1 MASFSPQAMPG
12 ELIDKPPGDEDR
24 LIEYLTEEMGRRW
37 REGKRPLVEE
47 YLALHPELGDRAETA
62 LELLYEEIHLRQEH
76 GQEVCA
82 EDLFARFPQWRRQ
95 VQALL
100 ECHNLLVPRL
110 KGLHFPE
117 PGQTLGEFHLLDELG
132 RGTMGRVF
140 LATQPSLADR
150 FVVLKFGPST
160 GREHLS
166 LARLQHTHIVP
177 LYSVHD
183 FPDRRLRALCLPY
196 FGGVTLD
203 RLLES
208 MRDRASGLRT
218 GQDILQ
224 ALQVVPALGSDAVPV
239 EGPACRFLAR
249 VSYVQAVCW
258 IGACL
263 ADALHYAHERGL
275 LHLDLT
281 PSNVLVAADGQPM
294 LLDFHLARAPV
305 PAGMPAPTWLGG
317 TTGYMA
323 PEQQAALEAVSRRQT
338 VALAVDVRADIYAL
352 GVLLYELLAGRL
364 PCPSESISHSLRRLN
379 PNVTRGLADL
389 VGRCLEPDAEERFPT
404 AAALAADLRRYLA
417 DLPLRGVP
425 NRSMA
430 ERWGKWRRRRRHALP
445 LLVLLSAVTVALGFA
460 LNHVVRQTHKAQA
473 ALREGQLYLE
483 QHRHPEALD
492 VLKHGLALIEDLPLD
507 LDLKHQLHDAVRLA
521 ERGQAAQELHQFTER
536 VRPLYS
542 ATVLDECQARAVEWH
557 CRAIWQQ
564 REVIL
569 QRLGPHPANE
579 LERQVRA
586 DLLDL
591 AILGVHLRLR
601 VAHGNE
607 MKSVRKE
614 ALAMLDEAEALFG
627 PSCVLYRE
635 RGATAQALGLTD
647 IAENAARP
655 GAALAPRTAWEHCSL
670 GLVYFRA
677 GDFRQ
682 AAEEMDKAL
691 ELDPSNLWAN
701 FYRGSCAYHLRQ
713 FEEASAAFS
722 VCVALEPRCAWCY
735 ANRGLAYA
743 ARGQLDRA
751 HRDYDHALRLD
762 PALGATVLRNHRTR

>member
-1 MASFSPQAMPG
+1 MLSGQ
-12 ELIDKPPGDEDR
+12 DH
-24 LIEYLTEEMGRRW
+24 LIEDLAEEMGQRW
-37 REGKRPLVEE
+37 REGERPLVEE
-47 YLALHPELGDRAETA
+47 FLALHPQLGDRAETA
-62 LELLYEEIHLRQEH
+62 LELLYEEIHLRQEY

-117 PGQTLGEFHLLDELG
+117 SGQTLGEFHLLDELG
-132 RGTMGRVF
+132 RGTTGRVF

-196 FGGVTLD
+196 FGGAAMD

-208 MRDRASGLRT
+208 MRGLPAGLRS
-218 GQDILQ
+218 GQDLLQ
-224 ALQVVPALGSDAVPV
+224 ALQEVPAPGSAAAPV

-258 IGACL
+258 IGGCL

-275 LHLDLT
+275 LHLDIK
-281 PSNVLVAADGQPM
+281 PSNVLLAADGQPM
-294 LLDFHLARAPV
+294 LLDFHLARSPV
-305 PAGMPAPTWLGG
+305 PAGMPAPAWLGG
-317 TTGYMA
+317 TTGYMP
-323 PEQQAALEAVSRRQT
+323 PEQHAALEAVSRRQT

-352 GVLLYELLAGRL
+352 GVLLYELLAGRF
-364 PCPSESISHSLRRLN
+364 PCPTESVSQSLRRLN
-379 PNVTRGLADL
+379 PHVTRGLADL
-389 VGRCLEPDAEERFPT
+389 VGRCLESETGDRYPT
-404 AAALAADLRRYLA
+404 ALVLAADLRRHLA
-417 DLPLRGVP
+417 DLPLRGVV
-425 NRSMA
+425 NRSLT

-445 LLVLLSAVTVALGFA
+445 LLVVLSVATVALGFA
-460 LNHVVRQTHKAQA
+460 LNHVTRQTHKAQA
-473 ALREGQLYLE
+473 ALRDGQLYLE
-483 QHRHPEALD
+483 QCRYPEALD
-492 VLKHGLALIEDLPLD
+492 ALKHGLALIEDLPFD
-507 LDLKHQLHDAVRLA
+507 FDLKHQLHDAVRMA
-521 ERGQAAQELHQFTER
+521 ERGQAAQALHHFCER

-542 ATVLDECQARAVEWH
+542 AMVLDDSQARAVESQ

-564 REVIL
+564 RELII
-569 QRLGPHPANE
+569 QQLGPHPAVE

-591 AILGVHLRLR
+591 AILSVHLSLQLAR
-601 VAHGNE
+601 GNDID
-607 MKSVRKE
+607 SVRKT
-614 ALAMLDEAEALFG
+614 ALAVLDEAEALFG

-635 RGATAQALGLTD
+635 RRATAQALGLTD
-647 IAENAARP
+647 IAENARRKA
-655 GAALAPRTAWEHCSL
+655 AALAPRTAWEHCSL
-670 GLVYFRA
+670 GLVHFRA
-677 GDFRQ
+677 GDFRL
-682 AAEEMDKAL
+682 AAEEMDQAL
-691 ELDPSNLWAN
+691 ELDPNNLWAN
-701 FYRGSCAYHLRQ
+701 FYRGSCAYRLGQ

-743 ARGQLDRA
+743 ARGRLDRA

-762 PALGATVLRNHRTR
+762 PALGAAVLRNHRSGD